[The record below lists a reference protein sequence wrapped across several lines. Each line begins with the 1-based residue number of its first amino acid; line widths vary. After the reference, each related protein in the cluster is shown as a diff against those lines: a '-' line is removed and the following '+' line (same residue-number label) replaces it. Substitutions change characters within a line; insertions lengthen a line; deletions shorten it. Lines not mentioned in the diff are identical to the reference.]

1 MISPE
6 RKSVTSEVAGSSP
19 VVPATSF
26 QSLTSLIN
34 KRFLPCLRRCYSSCY
49 SFRRK
54 LLICFHLSEEN
65 DLAVVPSTLCLAK
78 WILAEFLR
86 IAWNPDREVIAE
98 TIANIV
104 QLQHSLIHEL
114 DGKPLVLQTGITAR
128 EEVLLLLGHA
138 STNRLTRAQLRDAAR
153 QKPVTLNAAITKML
167 AAKEL
172 RTADDGALALTR
184 MGSVR

>member
-1 MISPE
+1 MFGFEP
-6 RKSVTSEVAGSSP
+6 RRP
-19 VVPATSF
+19 RHSF

-34 KRFLPCLRRCYSSCY
+34 KRFLLCLRRCSS
-49 SFRRK
+49 
-54 LLICFHLSEEN
+54 
-65 DLAVVPSTLCLAK
+65 
-78 WILAEFLR
+78 R
-86 IAWNPDREVIAE
+86 IAWNADREVIAE

-104 QLQHSLIHEL
+104 QLQHSLIHEP

-128 EEVLLLLGHA
+128 EEVLGHA
-138 STNRLTRAQLRDAAR
+138 SANRLTRAQLRDAAR
-153 QKPVTLNAAITKML
+153 QKPATLNAAITKML